1 MKRMRGFSL
10 IELAIVLVI
19 VTLLIGGLAVPLTA
33 QIQARRIAET
43 RQTLQEAREAVM
55 GYAMSRTIPNK
66 CTCSYG
72 PTGDLDS
79 STCALPAPTW
89 CPATGTPNLSS
100 TETYIR
106 HYLPCPDT
114 DVPPDGRENRVSNTQ
129 CNAYHG
135 WLPWVDLGTSPK
147 DAWGNRLRYAVVN
160 RFTSKDSGFSASAPL
175 PPPAGFDPL
184 VMCTTH
190 SCPNADVAADV
201 VFVLVSHGP
210 NGWGAHNLN
219 GSTLAAPSGLD
230 ELENLDADRTY
241 ITRSPTDADAVSGE
255 FDDLTVWL
263 SHSQLIARVCPTG
276 CLP

>member
-1 MKRMRGFSL
+1 MKRIRGFSL

-19 VTLLIGGLAVPLTA
+19 VTLLIGGLAVPLTV

-43 RQTLQEAREAVM
+43 NRTLEEAREALV
-55 GYAMSRTIPNK
+55 GYAMTH
-66 CTCSYG
+66 
-72 PTGDLDS
+72 
-79 STCALPAPTW
+79 PAAS
-89 CPATGTPNLSS
+89 PATN
-100 TETYIR
+100 R
-106 HYLPCPDT
+106 YLPCPDT
-114 DVPPDGRENRVSNTQ
+114 DIPPDGRENRVSDTQ
-129 CNAYHG
+129 CDADHG

-160 RFTSKDSGFSASAPL
+160 RFIWRTSGFSASAPL

-255 FDDLTVWL
+255 FDDLAVWL

-276 CLP
+276 CLPP